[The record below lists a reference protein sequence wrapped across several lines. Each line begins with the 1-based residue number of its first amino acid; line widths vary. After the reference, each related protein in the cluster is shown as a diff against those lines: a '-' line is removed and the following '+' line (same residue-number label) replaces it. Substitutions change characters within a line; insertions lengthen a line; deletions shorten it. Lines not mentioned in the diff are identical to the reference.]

1 MNGLRWLG
9 RMLRRYVA
17 NDDPLAEAANKVSLL
32 LASDIPFFALYLMF
46 LVGRRGFPSV
56 ISTIWFLPVWLA
68 LPPISRRH
76 SLLSRILTVTAAVL
90 DCVTCSLIIGWDS
103 GTALFLIPC
112 ITLGSIA
119 FHRTELRWQLL
130 MTGLP
135 FLAYFV
141 LRFVHVAPPVHYG
154 AREYYLLTV
163 FNAFTVAC
171 LTASIGFL
179 FAYARPTP
187 HPAMRLSEQDD

>member
-1 MNGLRWLG
+1 MHRLKRAGKA
-9 RMLRRYVA
+9 LRRYVA

-32 LASDIPFFALYLMF
+32 LASDIPFFALYLVFM
-46 LVGRRGFPSV
+46 VGKRGFPSV

-68 LPPISRRH
+68 LPPLSRRH
-76 SLLSRILTVTAAVL
+76 PLLSRILVIMTSVV

-119 FHRTELRWQLL
+119 FHRRELKWQLIL
-130 MTGLP
+130 TGLP
-135 FLAYFV
+135 FAAYFA
-141 LRFVHVAPPVHYG
+141 LRLAHVPPAVHYSG
-154 AREYYLLTV
+154 HEYYLLTV
-163 FNAFTVAC
+163 FNAFTVGC

-187 HPAMRLSEQDD
+187 HPAINLPSDAD